1 MVDQP
6 NGNNSSSS
14 YSSTSSPSNDADYIR
29 FCIVKYFDN
38 ESYAKF
44 QQVLEYLGD
53 DLYRSLYLHYNTNLL
68 IEIQKLHS
76 YATSPIS
83 PQDYDFQHHV
93 HLKVKFYSFKFIS
106 NVGLVVIQN
115 LISGD
120 EKAEQNFITL
130 AKILLYHGLISKS
143 DTANFALV
151 ELEQLC
157 ASRKITLQSLYNQY
171 RNKFLRLIIKAI
183 LSKLNSRTDGDTSNG
198 NGSSLNI
205 SGPSWSHRGNCVITY
220 MTRALEVFNVATITS
235 EDVAQSLIIITNL
248 IHKEKYN
255 NAIKLFLEYLASYQN
270 IDIGTLIKS
279 HIQAILVSLLLRR
292 KLSQYDMTASLNK
305 LCLFCEKTPNELL
318 ATKFT
323 FIKAR
328 LLLNYSINPKNV
340 TEAIY
345 YLSKFEKEP
354 RDRPSEEEFHF
365 DTFFIQYLNPSLIGI
380 LLGVDSH
387 FTSLR
392 KDLGSEESLKHIESL
407 CKLISMLD
415 RKQVRAI
422 HVKLLSTLSL
432 LLRLRPKRDNQRL
445 NMALRDLWAIFIS
458 KLSSELQASL
468 LINICVAL
476 HDLVDDC
483 PEEVAHLYTSLLL
496 NERQPVEKLK
506 SLFFIPNI
514 PAMEKVYSYLTP
526 HVPREN
532 SVSSLQELQK
542 SLDCVIP
549 LMKLENQ
556 RCRHIALVKL
566 KQLLQSNQQLIL
578 FNMSLNPDEPLDK
591 MTSRTIESLLALSSH
606 QDSEC
611 SALIAECLGILGA
624 VNPIR
629 LDHLIYGEIS
639 GQPSTTFTSFSDP
652 SFIKDLIERL
662 KNSLFSD
669 QRSESESANYALQV
683 VIKSFNVYC
692 EPEIRD
698 KLSDEALRACELCR
712 NTSYS
717 GTKKSQLD
725 ITSSVYEKFK
735 SECQYS
741 YRDWVDKFSLNLIS
755 LIKNKTTQ
763 DVLYACSYVFKY
775 NLKLAEFLLPRAI
788 VYIIANQPA
797 QATIVRK
804 EVIAIVDEDV
814 GVSTQDLDNVYSDDI
829 RGNSQTLHFQ
839 CANMVFCA
847 LDAVEK
853 SHQQMKLAKPRTET
867 LSSNAQLESMRD
879 FSSCIPKDKLALLA
893 SKCRSHARALRYFE
907 QHLSTNK
914 HELDKYATDLQ
925 RIYVALDDTYEAAGV
940 EMIRTSPPSIN
951 DDIANYEACGK
962 FDKAF
967 TCYTALFDTLDSDTD
982 FEPYIENTLRCL
994 SNQGDHHRLH
1004 EKSQQLISNY
1014 PKYKRSILPYA
1025 IEASWALGKWEEL
1038 HDAIERDQVDGLLEF
1053 GSVSQGCLL
1062 NSLIESSEKS
1072 IERLATVRHK
1082 LMKPLS
1088 IALMDRSAYFRGYQ
1102 NLLVL
1107 HSIHDFA
1114 LSLSVV
1120 DKNLFDT
1127 QNLDENT
1134 MDIMRASLTERLDLL
1149 FNLWSK
1155 RNKLVQPSLRS
1166 LEPLLVWQRSIG
1178 VVLSKKYPFMVDKI
1192 NVDVGRMWLTS
1203 ADSTREAR
1211 SYDRSFYC
1219 LTQAQRWFGSGFDK
1233 LSLDLKVN
1241 YHIEHA
1247 KLQWDQG
1254 EQTKA
1259 IRILKLSLDRL
1270 KGHGLYQHLNKRRQP
1285 SHSADPFPKLND
1297 LKTCTE
1303 CEYFN
1308 QSDRESFAKLKML
1321 LTQYSEEAAAGIPE
1335 TLFFMYEECVHLGVN
1350 QEETYFRLARYYDK
1364 LLTYYTENPQL
1375 CGDQTHDE
1383 KSLLDTTQRFSQNL
1397 MSGDREEVYTKLM
1410 EHSIIAFGN
1419 SLKYGVRYLNES
1431 MPRLLNIWYDLGS
1444 KKTRTSG
1451 NVRLMSSRIE
1461 STVRFIDELKTK
1473 SIPPYYFM
1481 TAISILLSRVCHP
1494 HSGVS
1499 KKTCEILEL
1508 LLMNYPHQ
1516 ISWLMIA
1523 LINDSDN
1530 EDRKKAARL
1539 IINNIRKKSPKINS
1553 IVRDTVEFS
1562 QVILELCNNFGPHDK
1577 MNRKRTLK
1585 GNVKISDVSPTAAR
1599 YDFSKVNV
1607 MAPVQSTIRAVL
1619 PMDNA
1624 CNNLDKHV
1632 IFPEHNI
1639 SYIRSFIE
1647 PIRIFN
1653 SLQQPRQVS
1662 LALHNGR
1669 KVHLLCKSGDDLRK
1683 DSRCIEF
1690 LNLLNRI
1697 LRRNSQSNARFF
1709 EIQTF
1714 LVLPLEKLGGIIE
1727 MVPNCESVKNIIEPL
1742 YKERKKDFQMT
1753 DQIPKRGKEYLPN
1766 ELHDLFKNVVL
1777 PKTTPPVLPTWFLR
1791 RFTEPTSWY
1800 MARLA
1805 FIRTT
1810 AVNSMGG
1817 YIIGLG
1823 DRHLDNMLIDKCN
1836 GRVIHVD
1843 FNLLFHQGET
1853 LPCPEVVPFRLTHN
1867 IVAAFGSM
1875 GTEGNFRKVC
1885 EIAMRV
1891 MRKEKDALLTTL
1903 KPFMHDPCSEWIKV
1917 RGARDR
1923 GNRQEQEDKHTENKS
1938 AKFKIEVTER
1948 KLKGY
1953 PRSKKFK
1960 PLTLIDSYSV
1970 EAQVDNL
1977 IEEATDTFNLA
1988 QMYFGWCPH
1997 V

>member
-1 MVDQP
+1 MVNQS

-14 YSSTSSPSNDADYIR
+14 GSGISSPTNDRDYIKI
-29 FCIVKYFDN
+29 CIVKHFDN

-68 IEIQKLHS
+68 IELQKLQGFTP
-76 YATSPIS
+76 YL
-83 PQDYDFQHHV
+83 PQNYDFQHHIN
-93 HLKVKFYSFKFIS
+93 LKVKFYSFKFIS
-106 NVGLVVIQN
+106 NVGLVVIKKLSN
-115 LISGD
+115 GD

-157 ASRKITLQSLYNQY
+157 ASHNITLQSLYNQY
-171 RNKFLRLIIKAI
+171 RSKFLRLIIKAI
-183 LSKLNSRTDGDTSNG
+183 LSKLNSRTESDISNG
-198 NGSSLNI
+198 NGSSLTNNR
-205 SGPSWSHRGNCVITY
+205 SSWSFKGNCVITY
-220 MTRALEVFNVATITS
+220 MTRALEVFNVTTITS

-270 IDIGTLIKS
+270 IDICTLIRS
-279 HIQAILVSLLLRR
+279 HIQAIVVSLLLRR

-305 LCLFCEKTPNELL
+305 LCLFCEKTPSELL

-345 YLSKFEKEP
+345 YLSKFEKGP
-354 RDRPSEEEFHF
+354 GDGPSEEDFHC

-387 FTSLR
+387 FTSSR
-392 KDLGSEESLKHIESL
+392 KDLGSEESVKHIESL

-415 RKQVRAI
+415 TNQVRAI

-432 LLRLRPKRDNQRL
+432 LLRLRPKRDIQKL

-458 KLSSELQASL
+458 KLCPELQASL

-496 NERQPVEKLK
+496 NAQQPVEKLR

-514 PAMEKVYSYLTP
+514 PVMEKVYSYLTP
-526 HVPREN
+526 YVPREN
-532 SVSSLQELQK
+532 SVTSLQELQK

-549 LMKLENQ
+549 LMRLENQ

-578 FNMSLNPDEPLDK
+578 FNMSLNPDEPLDG
-591 MTSRTIESLLALSSH
+591 MTSRTIESLLALSSD

-639 GQPSTTFTSFSDP
+639 DQPSTIFASFSEP
-652 SFIKDLIERL
+652 SFVKNLIERL

-669 QRSESESANYALQV
+669 QRSESETANYALQV
-683 VIKSFNVYC
+683 VIKSFNVYH
-692 EPEIRD
+692 EPDIVD
-698 KLSDEALRACELCR
+698 KLSDEAVRACELCR

-717 GTKKSQLD
+717 GTKKSQPD
-725 ITSSVYEKFK
+725 ITSSVYEKFR

-755 LIKNKTTQ
+755 LIKDKTTQ
-763 DVLYACSYVFKY
+763 EVLYACSYVFKY

-788 VYIIANQPA
+788 VYIIAYQPA
-797 QATIVRK
+797 QAITIRK
-804 EVIAIVDEDV
+804 EVLAIVDEDV
-814 GVSTQDLDNVYSDDI
+814 GVSTQDLDNVYSEDV
-829 RGNSQTLHFQ
+829 RNSQTLHFQ

-853 SHQQMKLAKPRTET
+853 SHQYMRMIKPRTESVST
-867 LSSNAQLESMRD
+867 KAQLESMKD
-879 FSSCIPKDKLALLA
+879 FLSCIPRDKLALLA

-907 QHLSTNK
+907 EYLSTSKN
-914 HELDKYATDLQ
+914 ELDKYATDLQ

-940 EMIRTSPPSIN
+940 EMVRTSPPTIN

-967 TCYTALFDTLDSDTD
+967 TCYSALFDTLDSDTD

-1004 EKSQQLISNY
+1004 EKSQQLISDY

-1025 IEASWALGKWEEL
+1025 IEASWTLGKWDEL
-1038 HDAIERDQVDGLLEF
+1038 QRTIEREPLDSLLEI
-1053 GSVSQGCLL
+1053 GSVSQGFLL
-1062 NSLIESSEKS
+1062 NSLIESSEES
-1072 IERLATVRHK
+1072 IERLAIVRQK

-1114 LSLSVV
+1114 LSLNVV
-1120 DKNLFDT
+1120 DRNLFDT
-1127 QNLDENT
+1127 QNFDENT
-1134 MDIMRASLTERLDLL
+1134 IDIMRASLTERLDLL
-1149 FNLWSK
+1149 FDSWSK

-1166 LEPLLVWQRSIG
+1166 LEPLLAWQRSIG

-1192 NVDVGRMWLTS
+1192 NVDVGKMWLTS

-1211 SYDRSFYC
+1211 SFDRSFYC
-1219 LTQAQRWFGSGFDK
+1219 LTQAQKWFGSRFDK
-1233 LSLDLKVN
+1233 LSLDLRVN

-1270 KGHGLYQHLNKRRQP
+1270 KEHGLHQHLNERRQK
-1285 SHSADPFPKLND
+1285 SHSADSFPQLND
-1297 LKTCTE
+1297 LKACAE
-1303 CEYFN
+1303 CQFFN
-1308 QSDRESFAKLKML
+1308 ESDRESFAKLKML
-1321 LTQYSEEAAAGIPE
+1321 LTQYYEEAAAGIPE

-1375 CGDQTHDE
+1375 CGEQAHDE
-1383 KSLLDTTQRFSQNL
+1383 RSILDATQRFSQNL
-1397 MSGDREEVYTKLM
+1397 MSGDKEEVYTKLM

-1444 KKTRTSG
+1444 KKSRNSG
-1451 NVRLMSSRIE
+1451 KERLLSSRIE
-1461 STVRFIDELKTK
+1461 NTVRFIDELKAK

-1481 TAISILLSRVCHP
+1481 TAISLLLSRVCHP

-1499 KKTCEILEL
+1499 KKTCEIMEL
-1508 LLMNYPHQ
+1508 LLTSYPHQ

-1523 LINDSDN
+1523 LLNDSDN
-1530 EDRKKAARL
+1530 EDRKKAARF
-1539 IINNIRKKSPKINS
+1539 IINNTIKKKSTRIS
-1553 IVRDTVEFS
+1553 QIVRETVEFS
-1562 QVILELCNNFGPHDK
+1562 NIILELCNNYGPYDK
-1577 MNRKRTLK
+1577 NNRKKSLR
-1585 GNVKISDVSPTAAR
+1585 GHVKISEISPNAAK

-1624 CNNLDKHV
+1624 CSNLNNHV

-1639 SYIRSFIE
+1639 SYIRSFADSV
-1647 PIRIFN
+1647 RIFN
-1653 SLQQPRQVS
+1653 SLQQPRQIS
-1662 LALHNGR
+1662 LALHNGK
-1669 KVHLLCKSGDDLRK
+1669 KVHILCKAGDDLRK

-1742 YKERKKDFQMT
+1742 YRERKKDFQMH
-1753 DQIPKRGKEYLPN
+1753 DQMPKRGREYTPN
-1766 ELHDLFKNVVL
+1766 ELHDLFKSVVL
-1777 PKTTPPVLPTWFLR
+1777 PKTTPPALPTWFLR
-1791 RFTEPTSWY
+1791 RFAEPTSWY

-1885 EIAMRV
+1885 EITMRV

-1917 RGARDR
+1917 RGSTRDR
-1923 GNRQEQEDKHTENKS
+1923 GNRLEPEDKHAGNKS